1 MRRASGR
8 RADAVASVRLV
19 TRREIRSRLI
29 QQLRRASSMELA
41 AVTALD
47 PLVEGHSDG
56 SLSRLV
62 STHRAN
68 SRRHR
73 ERVLARLKALG
84 AGAPGGAS
92 AGAGILA
99 AARGIARGR
108 RGATEEERLRQA
120 VLMKQLEVATYD
132 TVERLAE
139 RAGDEDTARIAR
151 EARADDEE
159 LARRLARRRLR
170 LQRRRG

>member
-1 MRRASGR
+1 
-8 RADAVASVRLV
+8 
-19 TRREIRSRLI
+19 
-29 QQLRRASSMELA
+29 MELA
-41 AVTALD
+41 AATALD
-47 PLVEGHSDG
+47 PLVEGASDG
-56 SLSRLV
+56 GLTSLV
-62 STHRAN
+62 STHRRN

-73 ERVLARLKALG
+73 ERVLDRLKALG
-84 AGAPGGAS
+84 AGAPGGSS

-139 RAGDEDTARIAR
+139 RAGDDATAEMAR
-151 EARADDEE
+151 EARVDDEQ

-170 LQRRRG
+170 LQRRRRR

>member
-1 MRRASGR
+1 
-8 RADAVASVRLV
+8 V
-19 TRREIRSRLI
+19 TSKEIRNRLI
-29 QQLRRASSMELA
+29 HQLRRASSMELA
-41 AVTALD
+41 AATALD
-47 PLVEGHSDG
+47 PLVEGPSDG
-56 SLSRLV
+56 ALANLV
-62 STHRAN
+62 GTHRCN
-68 SRRHR
+68 SRKHR
-73 ERVLARLKALG
+73 ERVVARLKALG

-139 RAGDEDTARIAR
+139 RAGDDVTARMAR

-170 LQRRRG
+170 LQRRRRDQH

>member
-1 MRRASGR
+1 
-8 RADAVASVRLV
+8 V
-19 TRREIRSRLI
+19 TSKEIRSRLI

-47 PLVEGHSDG
+47 PLVEGPADG
-56 SLSRLV
+56 GLSRIV

-68 SRRHR
+68 ARRHR
-73 ERVLARLKALG
+73 ERVLARLRALG
-84 AGAPGGAS
+84 AGAPGGNS

-108 RGATEEERLRQA
+108 RASTEEEQLRQA

-139 RAGDEDTARIAR
+139 RAGDDETARMAR
-151 EARADDEE
+151 EARADDED

-170 LQRRRG
+170 LQRRRR

>member
-1 MRRASGR
+1 VG
-8 RADAVASVRLV
+8 LV
-19 TRREIRSRLI
+19 TSKEIRSRLI

-41 AVTALD
+41 AATALD
-47 PLVEGHSDG
+47 PLVDGPSDG
-56 SLSRLV
+56 SLARLV
-62 STHRAN
+62 STHRTN

-73 ERVLARLKALG
+73 ERVLARLRALG
-84 AGAPGGAS
+84 AAPGSAS

-99 AARGIARGR
+99 AARGLARGR
-108 RGATEEERLRQA
+108 RGVTEEERLRQA

-132 TVERLAE
+132 TMERLAE
-139 RAGDEDTARIAR
+139 RAGDDATAELAR

-170 LQRRRG
+170 LQRHRRG

>member
-1 MRRASGR
+1 MPGGSLAWW
-8 RADAVASVRLV
+8 LV
-19 TRREIRSRLI
+19 TSKETRKRLI

-41 AVTALD
+41 AATALD
-47 PLVEGHSDG
+47 PLVEGHPDG
-56 SLSRLV
+56 SLARLV
-62 STHRAN
+62 GTHRRN

-84 AGAPGGAS
+84 ASAPGGA
-92 AGAGILA
+92 GTGTGILA
-99 AARGIARGR
+99 AARGIARGGR
-108 RGATEEERLRQA
+108 RGVTEEERLRQA

-139 RAGDEDTARIAR
+139 RAGDDATAQVAR
-151 EARADDEE
+151 EARAEDEE

-170 LQRRRG
+170 LQRHRRG

>member
-1 MRRASGR
+1 
-8 RADAVASVRLV
+8 
-19 TRREIRSRLI
+19 
-29 QQLRRASSMELA
+29 MELA
-41 AVTALD
+41 AATALD
-47 PLVEGHSDG
+47 PLVEGRTDG
-56 SLSRLV
+56 GLARLV
-62 STHRAN
+62 RTHRQN

-73 ERVLARLKALG
+73 ERVLDRLRALG
-84 AGAPGGAS
+84 AGAPAGAS

-99 AARGIARGR
+99 AARGIARSR
-108 RGATEEERLRQA
+108 RGVSEEERLRQA

-139 RAGDEDTARIAR
+139 RAGDDATARVAR

-170 LQRRRG
+170 LQRRRRA

>member
-1 MRRASGR
+1 MTSK
-8 RADAVASVRLV
+8 
-19 TRREIRSRLI
+19 EIRKRLI
-29 QQLRRASSMELA
+29 EQLRRAGSMELA

-47 PLVEGHSDG
+47 PLVEGASDG
-56 SLSRLV
+56 SLRTLV
-62 STHRAN
+62 NTHRRNA
-68 SRRHR
+68 RRHR

-84 AGAPGGAS
+84 DVAPGGAS

-99 AARGIARGR
+99 AGRGIARNR
-108 RGATEEERLRQA
+108 RGATEEERLKQA

-139 RAGDEDTARIAR
+139 RAGDDATAEMAR

-170 LQRRRG
+170 LQRRRRGR

>member
-1 MRRASGR
+1 VTTKETRN
-8 RADAVASVRLV
+8 RLV
-19 TRREIRSRLI
+19 
-29 QQLRRASSMELA
+29 QQLRRAGSMELA

-47 PLVEGHSDG
+47 PLVEGASDG
-56 SLSRLV
+56 GLSSLV
-62 STHRAN
+62 TAHRRNA
-68 SRRHR
+68 RRHR

-84 AGAPGGAS
+84 EAAPGGAS

-99 AARGIARGR
+99 AARGIARNR

-139 RAGDEDTARIAR
+139 RAGDDATAEMAR
-151 EARADDEE
+151 AARADDED

-170 LQRRRG
+170 LQRRRRRG

>member
-1 MRRASGR
+1 
-8 RADAVASVRLV
+8 V
-19 TRREIRSRLI
+19 TAKEIRQRLI

-47 PLVEGHSDG
+47 PLVEGAADG
-56 SLSRLV
+56 SVATLV
-62 STHRAN
+62 HAHRRN

-73 ERVLARLKALG
+73 QRVLARLKALG

-139 RAGDEDTARIAR
+139 RAGDDATAEVAR

-159 LARRLARRRLR
+159 LARRLARLRLR
-170 LQRRRG
+170 LQRRRRRG

>member
-1 MRRASGR
+1 MTSK
-8 RADAVASVRLV
+8 
-19 TRREIRSRLI
+19 EIRKRLI
-29 QQLRRASSMELA
+29 QQLRRAGSMELA

-47 PLVEGHSDG
+47 PLVEGAPDG
-56 SLSRLV
+56 SLRTLV
-62 STHRAN
+62 NTHRRNA
-68 SRRHR
+68 RRHR

-84 AGAPGGAS
+84 DVAPGGAS

-99 AARGIARGR
+99 AGRGIARNR
-108 RGATEEERLRQA
+108 RGATEEERLKQA

-139 RAGDEDTARIAR
+139 RAGDNATAEMAR

-170 LQRRRG
+170 LQRRRRGR

>member
-1 MRRASGR
+1 
-8 RADAVASVRLV
+8 V
-19 TRREIRSRLI
+19 TSTEIRKRLI

-41 AVTALD
+41 AATALD
-47 PLVEGHSDG
+47 PLVEGASDG
-56 SLSRLV
+56 GLASLV
-62 STHRAN
+62 STHRRN

-73 ERVLARLKALG
+73 ERVLDRLKALG
-84 AGAPGGAS
+84 AGAPGGSS

-139 RAGDEDTARIAR
+139 RAGDDATAEMAR
-151 EARADDEE
+151 EARVDDEE

-170 LQRRRG
+170 LQRRRRR

>member
-1 MRRASGR
+1 MTSN
-8 RADAVASVRLV
+8 
-19 TRREIRSRLI
+19 EIRNRLI

-47 PLVEGHSDG
+47 PLVDGPSDG
-56 SLSRLV
+56 SLAGLV
-62 STHRAN
+62 GTHRRNA
-68 SRRHR
+68 RRHR

-84 AGAPGGAS
+84 EGAPGGAS

-99 AARGIARGR
+99 AARGIARSR
-108 RGATEEERLRQA
+108 RSTPEEERLRQA

-132 TVERLAE
+132 AVERLAE
-139 RAGDEDTARIAR
+139 RAGDDATAEMAR
-151 EARADDEE
+151 DARAADEE

-170 LQRRRG
+170 LQRPRRR

>member
-1 MRRASGR
+1 
-8 RADAVASVRLV
+8 V
-19 TRREIRSRLI
+19 TTKEIRKRLI

-41 AVTALD
+41 ALTALD
-47 PLVEGHSDG
+47 PLVEGASDG
-56 SLSRLV
+56 SLSTLV
-62 STHRAN
+62 STHRRNAQ
-68 SRRHR
+68 RHR
-73 ERVLARLKALG
+73 ERLLARLKALG
-84 AGAPGGAS
+84 EASPGGAS

-99 AARGIARGR
+99 AARGIAKGR
-108 RGATEEERLRQA
+108 RGVTEEERLRQA

-139 RAGDEDTARIAR
+139 RAGDDATAEIAR

-170 LQRRRG
+170 LQRRRRKD

>member
-1 MRRASGR
+1 VGG
-8 RADAVASVRLV
+8 RLV
-19 TRREIRSRLI
+19 TTKEIRKRLI

-47 PLVEGHSDG
+47 PLVDGPSDG
-56 SLSRLV
+56 SLAGLVGTHRRNSRL
-62 STHRAN
+62 
-68 SRRHR
+68 HR
-73 ERVLARLKALG
+73 ERLLARLKALG
-84 AGAPGGAS
+84 ARAPGGAS

-99 AARGIARGR
+99 AARGIARSR

-139 RAGDEDTARIAR
+139 RAGDDATAEMAR
-151 EARADDEE
+151 EARADGEE

-170 LQRRRG
+170 LQRRRR

>member
-1 MRRASGR
+1 
-8 RADAVASVRLV
+8 V
-19 TRREIRSRLI
+19 TRKEIRSRLI
-29 QQLRRASSMELA
+29 QALRRASSMELA

-47 PLVEGHSDG
+47 PLVEGAGDS
-56 SLSRLV
+56 SLARLV
-62 STHRAN
+62 STHRTN

-73 ERVLARLKALG
+73 ERVLARLRALG
-84 AGAPGGAS
+84 AGAPGGAG

-139 RAGDEDTARIAR
+139 RAGDDDTAAMAR

-170 LQRRRG
+170 LERRRR

>member
-1 MRRASGR
+1 
-8 RADAVASVRLV
+8 V
-19 TRREIRSRLI
+19 TRKEIRKRLI

-41 AVTALD
+41 ALTALD
-47 PLVEGHSDG
+47 PLVEGPADG
-56 SLSRLV
+56 GLARIV

-68 SRRHR
+68 ARRHR
-73 ERVLARLKALG
+73 ERVLARLRALG
-84 AGAPGGAS
+84 AGAPGGNS
-92 AGAGILA
+92 AGTGILA

-108 RGATEEERLRQA
+108 RGVTEEERLRQA

-139 RAGDEDTARIAR
+139 RAGDDETARMAR

-170 LQRRRG
+170 LQRRRR

>member
-1 MRRASGR
+1 
-8 RADAVASVRLV
+8 V
-19 TRREIRSRLI
+19 TTREIRDRLI

-41 AVTALD
+41 AATALD
-47 PLVEGHSDG
+47 PLVEGRPDG
-56 SLSRLV
+56 GLAKLVNTHRRNSRL
-62 STHRAN
+62 
-68 SRRHR
+68 HR
-73 ERVLARLKALG
+73 ERVISRLKALG
-84 AGAPGGAS
+84 AGAPGSAS

-99 AARGIARGR
+99 AARGIARSR
-108 RGATEEERLRQA
+108 RGVTEEERLRQA

-139 RAGDEDTARIAR
+139 RAGDDATARVAR

-159 LARRLARRRLR
+159 LARRLARLRLR

>member
-1 MRRASGR
+1 
-8 RADAVASVRLV
+8 
-19 TRREIRSRLI
+19 
-29 QQLRRASSMELA
+29 MELA
-41 AVTALD
+41 AATALD
-47 PLVEGHSDG
+47 PLVEGPTDG
-56 SLSRLV
+56 SLARLV
-62 STHRAN
+62 RTHRQN

-84 AGAPGGAS
+84 AGAPAGPS

-108 RGATEEERLRQA
+108 RGVTEEERLRQA

-139 RAGDEDTARIAR
+139 RAGDDATARVAR

-170 LQRRRG
+170 LERRRRA

>member
-1 MRRASGR
+1 VTSKETRN
-8 RADAVASVRLV
+8 RLV
-19 TRREIRSRLI
+19 

-47 PLVEGHSDG
+47 PLVEGPSASDG
-56 SLSRLV
+56 GLTSLVR
-62 STHRAN
+62 THRDNA
-68 SRRHR
+68 RRHR

-84 AGAPGGAS
+84 AAAPGGAS

-99 AARGIARGR
+99 AARGVARNR

-139 RAGDEDTARIAR
+139 RAGDDATAEMAR

-159 LARRLARRRLR
+159 LARSLARRRLR
-170 LQRRRG
+170 LQRRRRGR

>member
-1 MRRASGR
+1 
-8 RADAVASVRLV
+8 
-19 TRREIRSRLI
+19 
-29 QQLRRASSMELA
+29 MELA
-41 AVTALD
+41 AEGALD
-47 PLVEGHSDG
+47 PLVEGASDG
-56 SLSRLV
+56 TLAGLV
-62 STHRAN
+62 STHRRN

-84 AGAPGGAS
+84 AVAPGSAS

-139 RAGDEDTARIAR
+139 RAGDDATAEVAR
-151 EARADDEE
+151 AARADDEA

-170 LQRRRG
+170 LQRRRRP

>member
-1 MRRASGR
+1 
-8 RADAVASVRLV
+8 V
-19 TRREIRSRLI
+19 TSKEIRRRLI

-41 AVTALD
+41 AASALD
-47 PLVEGHSDG
+47 PLVEGPSDG
-56 SLSRLV
+56 SLARLV
-62 STHRAN
+62 RTHRRN

-73 ERVLARLKALG
+73 ERVIARLKALG
-84 AGAPGGAS
+84 AGAPGSAS

-99 AARGIARGR
+99 AARGIARNR

-139 RAGDEDTARIAR
+139 RAGDDATARMAR

-170 LQRRRG
+170 LQRRGR

>member
-1 MRRASGR
+1 
-8 RADAVASVRLV
+8 V
-19 TRREIRSRLI
+19 TSNEIRNRLI

-47 PLVEGHSDG
+47 PLVEGASDG
-56 SLSRLV
+56 SLASLV
-62 STHRAN
+62 STHRRN

-108 RGATEEERLRQA
+108 RAATEEERLRQA

-132 TVERLAE
+132 TMERLAE
-139 RAGDEDTARIAR
+139 RAGDDATAELAR
-151 EARADDEE
+151 EARVDDEE
-159 LARRLARRRLR
+159 IARRLARRRLR
-170 LQRRRG
+170 LQRRRRSD

>member
-1 MRRASGR
+1 
-8 RADAVASVRLV
+8 V
-19 TRREIRSRLI
+19 TSKEIRSRLI
-29 QQLRRASSMELA
+29 QQLHRASSMELA

-47 PLVEGHSDG
+47 PLVEGPADG
-56 SLSRLV
+56 SLARLV

-73 ERVLARLKALG
+73 QRVLARLKALG
-84 AGAPGGAS
+84 AAAPGGAS

-99 AARGIARGR
+99 AARGIARR

-139 RAGDEDTARIAR
+139 RAGDDDTARVAR
-151 EARADDEE
+151 EARADDEA

-170 LQRRRG
+170 LQRRRR

>member
-1 MRRASGR
+1 
-8 RADAVASVRLV
+8 V
-19 TRREIRSRLI
+19 TSNEIRSRLI

-41 AVTALD
+41 SATALD
-47 PLVEGHSDG
+47 PLVEGPADS
-56 SLSRLV
+56 SLTRLV
-62 STHRAN
+62 GTHRSNAL
-68 SRRHR
+68 RHR
-73 ERVLARLKALG
+73 ERVVDRLKALG
-84 AGAPGGAS
+84 AGPPGSSS

-99 AARGIARGR
+99 AARGIARSR

-139 RAGDEDTARIAR
+139 RAGDDATAQVAR
-151 EARADDEE
+151 EARADDED

-170 LQRRRG
+170 LQRRRR

>member
-1 MRRASGR
+1 
-8 RADAVASVRLV
+8 V
-19 TRREIRSRLI
+19 TRKEIRTRLI
-29 QQLRRASSMELA
+29 EQLRRASSMELA

-47 PLVEGHSDG
+47 PLLEGHPDGG

-62 STHRAN
+62 RTHRAN

-84 AGAPGGAS
+84 ASAPGSSSG
-92 AGAGILA
+92 GAGILA

-139 RAGDEDTARIAR
+139 RAGDDDTARIAR

-170 LQRRRG
+170 LQRRRRR

>member
-1 MRRASGR
+1 
-8 RADAVASVRLV
+8 V
-19 TRREIRSRLI
+19 TSKEIRKRLI
-29 QQLRRASSMELA
+29 HQLRRAGSMELA
-41 AVTALD
+41 AATALD
-47 PLVEGHSDG
+47 PLVDGGSDG
-56 SLSRLV
+56 SLARLV
-62 STHRAN
+62 STHRRN

-73 ERVLARLKALG
+73 ERVLARLRALG

-99 AARGIARGR
+99 AARVIARGR

-139 RAGDEDTARIAR
+139 RAGDDATAEMAR

-170 LQRRRG
+170 VQRRRRG